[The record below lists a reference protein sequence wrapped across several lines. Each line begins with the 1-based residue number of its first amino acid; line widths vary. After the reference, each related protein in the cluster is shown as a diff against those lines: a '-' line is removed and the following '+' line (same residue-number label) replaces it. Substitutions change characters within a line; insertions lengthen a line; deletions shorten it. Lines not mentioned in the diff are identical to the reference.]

1 MSGSF
6 NSFLKQL
13 YETQYEKMF
22 QVAYRM
28 TGSVE
33 TTQDV
38 VQDAFLLALFQ
49 QEKLAQHPFLE
60 GWLMITVKNLAL
72 NERRKGKRHP
82 TVPLDS
88 FVYNADH
95 AQECPLEA
103 ILPRQLK
110 PEEKQILLWRFEDQL
125 DYREIAD
132 RLGISEAACR
142 SRVSRAVARCRQY
155 LELRS

>member
-33 TTQDV
+33 TTQDL

-88 FVYNADH
+88 LVYKADR

-110 PEEKQILLWRFEDQL
+110 PEEKQILLWRFEDRL

-132 RLGISEAACR
+132 RLGISETACR
-142 SRVSRAVARCRQY
+142 SRVSRSVARCRKY
-155 LELRS
+155 LEQP

>member
-1 MSGSF
+1 
-6 NSFLKQL
+6 
-13 YETQYEKMF
+13 
-22 QVAYRM
+22 
-28 TGSVE
+28 
-33 TTQDV
+33 
-38 VQDAFLLALFQ
+38 
-49 QEKLAQHPFLE
+49 
-60 GWLMITVKNLAL
+60 MITVKNLAL
-72 NERRKGKRHP
+72 NERRKGNRHP
-82 TVPLDS
+82 AVPLDS
-88 FVYNADH
+88 LDYKADH